1 MIYFPKLVDLQI
13 FAKNEGVWGSKLDSW
28 QKREWQEQ
36 TTELIQL
43 IPLIVDIK
51 VLVTLSVTLLN
62 SIYSTYIY
70 FAQCTLGYRNLLSTF
85 LKNDAFSERLLAY
98 PKKTDVMPP
107 RHASY
112 SRGISQN
119 FFPKIIGVNYEPRH

>member
-1 MIYFPKLVDLQI
+1 MIYFLKLEDLQI
-13 FAKNEGVWGSKLDSW
+13 FAKNEGVWGRCYDSW

-62 SIYSTYIY
+62 SIYSAYIY

-85 LKNDAFSERLLAY
+85 LKNDALSEPTLAY

-107 RHASY
+107 AMPR
-112 SRGISQN
+112 
-119 FFPKIIGVNYEPRH
+119 IIGVSRKTFFQKS

>member
-1 MIYFPKLVDLQI
+1 MFMY
-13 FAKNEGVWGSKLDSW
+13 NEGFKGRCYDSW
-28 QKREWQEQ
+28 QKRECQEQ
-36 TTELIQL
+36 TTELIPL
-43 IPLIVDIK
+43 IPLIEDIR

-62 SIYSTYIY
+62 SIYSAYIY
-70 FAQCTLGYRNLLSTF
+70 FAQCTLVYRNLLSTF

-119 FFPKIIGVNYEPRH
+119 FFPKIIGVNYEPRS